1 MSSHNVSKER
11 IKFLQRELKFL
22 DTFLILESKK
32 VESNDM
38 PGYATQK
45 AQDLLRN
52 SQVALSSLDL
62 TSPNSSQVV
71 QQMEDDIRM
80 TKVEIRANYSFY
92 KTSLQL
98 SASRDGIADLKFVED
113 FMDIVAVHLHDL
125 VKIDDAPSLQE
136 VLKELKM
143 LRSFIRFV
151 SERCNEP
158 QNQHTFFTHAL
169 VVAGHAAMLVW
180 LYFTGHGYENQDL
193 ALGEINVLVFLQMK
207 IKPIQPSI
215 REIYV
220 AVLQALKSTIQSGW
234 HPDIQNEH
242 AADCEA
248 GFLETILHNLGGLST
263 NSNPSRIVALKDQ
276 MEILQEMLKLLRANI
291 IHIPIQD
298 IKFHLSD
305 INSFIVDAGL
315 LVYSLYDSEENMALG
330 EVNQALLDLPGNIQQ
345 IKAIIY
351 FIIRKPFQSNLPMIH
366 GLGYVDIL
374 LNKLEEFQARYADSL
389 HPIQKQLQIIQ
400 NQLLSLQPFLKAV
413 AEKQHSMSEGQH
425 CATLLIGKAYEV
437 EYIVDAA
444 CISKEVPYWCLER
457 WLIDIVKE
465 ITLIITELP
474 KIQEK
479 KMIQDTINTNI
490 GNTMS
495 AQLDRTPNMNE
506 EIVGFEDEIAK
517 LRAQL
522 TKGTKS
528 RDVIS
533 IVGMPGQGKTTL
545 AYRLYSDKSVVAHF
559 DIRAQCSVSQLYS
572 RIDLV
577 LAILHDAAGEN
588 SQRSKKREDELA
600 DELRKTLLPK
610 RYLIL
615 LDDVWENSVWDDLT
629 GCFQDA
635 NNGSR
640 IIITTRDH
648 EVANYSR
655 CHSDPLQLRMFNDGE
670 SWKLLKKK
678 VFGEERCSPS
688 LSNVGRKIAKK
699 CGKLPLSVALVAG
712 ILSEMEKKEECWE
725 HVAANLGSHIHSD
738 SKAIIEQSYQ
748 NLPYHLRCCFLYF
761 GAFLEDSMISVSKL
775 TKLWTSE
782 GFIKSYEGKSP
793 EDIAECYLENLIGRN
808 LVIDAKRS
816 FGGKIKTCRIH
827 DLLHDFCKERA
838 KEENLLL
845 WIEWGKNADPSSHVY
860 SHKQLAQRRMSV
872 YAGVGTLKE
881 WSSSCSLVGSVI
893 FHRYSSIAQA
903 SHIFHS
909 FKFLKVLDLEL
920 ANIDSLPTNLVHLR
934 YFAAGINQ
942 KSIPPSISNLWNLE
956 TLILRN
962 RKRTLFLPDTLWK
975 MVKLRHLHVSASSR
989 RHPHVSA
996 STRTYFTIKN
1006 AEELPQTS
1014 SKLYDFETLSCPYF
1028 SCVEDAELML
1038 RKTPNLQKLICMF
1051 VGTRSY
1057 QYPVLEFPS
1066 RLETLKII
1074 RPHLKWNICYP
1085 GLHLSLCISSPNIKN
1100 LTVSNFYLVHCN
1112 LSNIGL
1118 LQNLQVLKLV
1128 AVYFQE
1134 RQWEVSNDDF
1144 LQLKV
1149 LKLVDCVWFHE
1160 WTVTDDAFPSLEH
1173 LVLHGCKRLKAIPSC
1188 FGDIGSLMS
1197 IEVKKCNE
1205 SVVNSAREIFH
1216 TQVEDYQNS
1225 GFEVFIL

>member
-1 MSSHNVSKER
+1 
-11 IKFLQRELKFL
+11 
-22 DTFLILESKK
+22 
-32 VESNDM
+32 M
-38 PGYATQK
+38 PEYATQK
-45 AQDLLRN
+45 AQTLLRN
-52 SQVALSSLDL
+52 SQVVLSSFGL
-62 TSPNSSQVV
+62 TSPNTSQVV
-71 QQMEDDIRM
+71 QQMEDDIQM
-80 TKVEIRANYSFY
+80 TKMEIRSNYSFY

-98 SASRDGIADLKFVED
+98 SANRDGIADPKFVED

-125 VKIDDAPSLQE
+125 VKIRDAPSLQE

-143 LRSFIRFV
+143 LKCFIRFV
-151 SERCNEP
+151 SKRCNEP

-169 VVAGHAAMLVW
+169 VVAGHTAMLLW
-180 LYFTGHGYENQDL
+180 LYFTGRGYENQDL
-193 ALGEINVLVFLQMK
+193 ALGEINVLVFLHMK

-220 AVLQALKSTIQSGW
+220 TVLQALKSTRQSGW
-234 HPDIQNEH
+234 HPNIQNEH
-242 AADCEA
+242 TADCEA
-248 GFLETILHNLGGLST
+248 GFMETILHNLEGLST
-263 NSNPSRIVALKDQ
+263 NNSPSRIIALKDQ
-276 MEILQEMLKLLRANI
+276 MEIFQETLKLLRANI

-298 IKFHLSD
+298 LKFHLSD
-305 INSFIVDAGL
+305 INNFIVDAGL
-315 LVYSLYDSEENMALG
+315 LVYSLYDNEEDMDLG
-330 EVNQALLDLPGNIQQ
+330 EVNQVLLDLPGNIEH

-374 LNKLEEFQARYADSL
+374 LNKLEEFQVRYADSL
-389 HPIQKQLQIIQ
+389 DPLQKQLEIIQ

-413 AEKQHSMSEGQH
+413 AEKRHNMFERQHN
-425 CATLLIGKAYEV
+425 ATLLIGKAYEV
-437 EYIVDAA
+437 EYIVDVA
-444 CISKEVPYWCLER
+444 CISKEVPYWCLEH

-465 ITLIITELP
+465 ITIIIEELP
-474 KIQEK
+474 MIQEK
-479 KMIQDTINTNI
+479 KMIQDKINTNI
-490 GNTMS
+490 GNAS
-495 AQLDRTPNMNE
+495 SQLDRTPNMNE

-517 LRAQL
+517 LRAWL
-522 TKGTKS
+522 IEGTKA

-559 DIRAQCSVSQLYS
+559 DIRAQCSVSQLYL
-572 RIDLV
+572 RLDLI
-577 LAILHDAAGEN
+577 LAILHDAIDED
-588 SQRSKKREDELA
+588 SQRRNKSILLDAAA

-615 LDDVWENSVWDDLT
+615 LDDVWENSVWDDLR

-655 CHSDPLQLRMFNDGE
+655 CQSDPLQLRMFNDDE

-678 VFGEERCSPS
+678 VFGEDSFSPH
-688 LSNVGRKIAKK
+688 LTNIGKRIAKK
-699 CGKLPLSVALVAG
+699 CGKLPLSIALVAG

-725 HVAANLGSHIHSD
+725 SVAANLGSHIHND

-748 NLPYHLRCCFLYF
+748 SLPYHLRCCFLYF

-775 TKLWTSE
+775 FKLWTSE
-782 GFIKSYEGKSP
+782 GFIKGYKGKSL

-808 LVIDAKRS
+808 LVMDAKRS
-816 FGGKIKTCRIH
+816 FDGKIKACRIH

-838 KEENLLL
+838 KEENLLM
-845 WIEWGKNADPSSHVY
+845 WIKRGENAEPSSHVY
-860 SHKQLAQRRMSV
+860 SHKQLAQRRMSIYTRV
-872 YAGVGTLKE
+872 KTLEK

-893 FHRYSSIAQA
+893 FHSYSSIPQA

-920 ANIDSLPTNLVHLR
+920 AKIDSLPTNLVHLR
-934 YFAAGINQ
+934 YFAAEINQ
-942 KSIPPSISNLWNLE
+942 KSIPSSISNLWSLE
-956 TLILRN
+956 ILILKSRQ
-962 RKRTLFLPDTLWK
+962 RTLFVPNTLWK
-975 MVKLRHLHVSASSR
+975 LVKVRHLHVSASI
-989 RHPHVSA
+989 
-996 STRTYFTIKN
+996 RTYFTIN
-1006 AEELPQTS
+1006 STEVLLEAS
-1014 SKLYDFETLSCPYF
+1014 SKLYDLETLSSPYF

-1038 RKTPNLQKLICMF
+1038 RKTPNLQKLKCMF
-1051 VGTRSY
+1051 MGTRSY
-1057 QYPVLEFPS
+1057 QYPILEFPS
-1066 RLETLKII
+1066 KLETLKII
-1074 RPHLKWNICYP
+1074 RPHMEWNLIYP
-1085 GLHLSLCISSPNIKN
+1085 EFHLSLSISSPNTKN
-1100 LTVSNFYLVHCN
+1100 LTVTNFYLVHCN

-1134 RQWEVSNDDF
+1134 REWEVSNDEF

-1160 WTVTDDAFPSLEH
+1160 WTVADDAFPSLEH
-1173 LVLHGCKRLKAIPSC
+1173 LALRGCKHLKAIPSC
-1188 FGDIGSLMS
+1188 FSDISSLMS

-1205 SVVNSAREIFH
+1205 SVVDSAREIFH
-1216 TQVEDYQNS
+1216 TQVEEYQNS
-1225 GFEVFIL
+1225 GFKISIL